1 MPFPKRAPSR
11 ALLSALRTSSN
22 PTPCFRATT
31 RQIRWESTDPK
42 PPPGEGRSFKG
53 QIYESVASRLQRERE
68 EQARFIKERDEG
80 SGPRNIATTVG
91 RFKLSDLAGHLI
103 DLWYSGHNGSHRGIL
118 PWKTIYP

>member
-1 MPFPKRAPSR
+1 MPFPRRAPSR

-22 PTPCFRATT
+22 STPYFRAAA
-31 RQIRWESTDPK
+31 RQIRWESTEPK

-53 QIYESVASRLQRERE
+53 QIYESVATRLQRERE

-91 RFKLSDLAGHLI
+91 MSKIFSLAGYPT
-103 DLWYSGHNGSHRGIL
+103 DL
-118 PWKTIYP
+118 